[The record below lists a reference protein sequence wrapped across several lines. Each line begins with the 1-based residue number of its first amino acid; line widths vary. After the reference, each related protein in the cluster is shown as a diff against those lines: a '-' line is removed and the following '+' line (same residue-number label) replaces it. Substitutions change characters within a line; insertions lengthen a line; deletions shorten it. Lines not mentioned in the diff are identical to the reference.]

1 MQNITF
7 FLENSAVNLLAPYSL
22 QLSITFSE
30 TLSTKTFLVFQQQ
43 WQHGWHQGESNIR
56 NWELTAVENIL
67 NDTCE
72 FKNISDA
79 NRCNFVHTVVEKLY
93 SATIIKMHTM

>member
-1 MQNITF
+1 MDDIREKVI
-7 FLENSAVNLLAPYSL
+7 LE
-22 QLSITFSE
+22 T
-30 TLSTKTFLVFQQQ
+30 
-43 WQHGWHQGESNIR
+43 
-56 NWELTAVENIL
+56 ELTAVENIL